1 MSAVRI
7 AVVGKGGTGK
17 TTTSAL
23 IIRELVKRGQV
34 PVLAVDADPNTNLAE
49 SLGTPT
55 PLTIGSVLADFLD
68 SRMSL
73 PASMEKEGYLKMK
86 IEESLAE
93 SKNVDFL
100 VMGRKA
106 GSGCYCVPNTILKN
120 YIEKL
125 LPNYKYVFIDNEAGM
140 EHLSRKTVDDLDIM
154 IYVSDHSTKGLRACA
169 RIGELANELGIQVK
183 RRLLI
188 VNRYRES
195 DADVLAPMIEAIDAE
210 KYYTVPDDSEI
221 VRADAIQTNFLDLP
235 DTLAAVQAISA
246 FVDDALGLAAAAGAR

>member
-1 MSAVRI
+1 MNAVKI

-23 IIRELVKRGQV
+23 IIRELIKRGLS

-49 SLGTPT
+49 SLGTDVE
-55 PLTIGSVLADFLD
+55 LTIGSVLAEFMDK
-68 SRMSL
+68 RMSL

-93 SKNVDFL
+93 SRDVDFL

-106 GSGCYCVPNTILKN
+106 GGGCYCVPNTILKN
-120 YIEKL
+120 FIEKL
-125 LPNYKYVFIDNEAGM
+125 LPNYKYIFIDNEAGM

-154 IYVSDHSTKGLRACA
+154 LYVSDHSTKGLRACK
-169 RIGELANELGIQVK
+169 RIGELADELGIKVK

-188 VNRYRES
+188 VNRYREA
-195 DADVLAPMIEAIDAE
+195 DAEVLAPMIEAIDAE
-210 KYYTVPDDSEI
+210 KHYTVPDDPEI
-221 VRADAIQTNFLDLP
+221 VSADALQKNFLELSD
-235 DTLAAVQAISA
+235 DLAAVRAISA
-246 FVDDALGLAAAAGAR
+246 FVDDALGKTSSVSAG